1 MGRMNL
7 SKRSAAILAAASMIT
22 LLLGGCGQVKVGYVD
37 EARIAE
43 EAPQIKTTVE
53 EGNKKLEETQM
64 ELEQQ
69 LQANPEMT
77 MEEAQK
83 LQQEAQRKAMGLNQ
97 QYMTQVRQKLNVAL
111 GEIAK
116 EKQLDVV
123 VDNEEFQKTI
133 LLGGID
139 VTDEVIQKLQ

>member
-1 MGRMNL
+1 MKLKG
-7 SKRSAAILAAASMIT
+7 KRAAILVAAIMT
-22 LLLGGCGQVKVGYVD
+22 TMLMGGCGQVKVGYVD

-43 EAPQIKTTVE
+43 EAPQIKATME
-53 EGNKKLEETQM
+53 EGNKKLMETQQ
-64 ELEQQ
+64 ELEKQFQ
-69 LQANPEMT
+69 EHPDMS

-97 QYMTQVRQKLNVAL
+97 QYMTQMQQKMNVAL
-111 GEIAK
+111 AEIAK

-123 VDNEEFQKTI
+123 VGNEDLHKSI

-139 VTDEVIQKLQ
+139 VTNEAIQKLQ

>member
-1 MGRMNL
+1 MKL
-7 SKRSAAILAAASMIT
+7 KKKSAALLAAAGISMM
-22 LLLGGCGQVKVGYVD
+22 LMGGCGQVKVGYVD
-37 EARIAE
+37 QARIAE
-43 EAPQIKTTVE
+43 EAPQIKAAME
-53 EGNKKLEETQM
+53 EGNKKLEEAQQ
-64 ELEQQ
+64 ELEKQFQ
-69 LQANPEMT
+69 ENPNMS

-97 QYMTQVRQKLNVAL
+97 QYMTQIQQKMNVAL

-116 EKQLDVV
+116 EKKLDVV
-123 VDNEEFQKTI
+123 VDSEDLQKTV

>member
-1 MGRMNL
+1 MKLKG
-7 SKRSAAILAAASMIT
+7 KRAAILVAAIMT
-22 LLLGGCGQVKVGYVD
+22 TMLMGGCGQVKVGYVD

-43 EAPQIKTTVE
+43 EAPQIKATME
-53 EGNKKLEETQM
+53 EGNKKLMETQQ
-64 ELEQQ
+64 ELEKQFQ
-69 LQANPEMT
+69 EHPDMS

-97 QYMTQVRQKLNVAL
+97 QYMTQMQQKMNVAL
-111 GEIAK
+111 AEIAK

-123 VDNEEFQKTI
+123 VGNEDLQKSI

-139 VTDEVIQKLQ
+139 VTNEAIQKLQ

>member
-1 MGRMNL
+1 MKL
-7 SKRSAAILAAASMIT
+7 KKKSAALLAMAGISMM
-22 LLLGGCGQVKVGYVD
+22 LMGGCGQVKVGYI
-37 EARIAE
+37 EQSRIAE
-43 EAPQIKTTVE
+43 EAPQIKATME
-53 EGNKKLEETQM
+53 EGNKKLEEAQND
-64 ELEQQ
+64 LEKKFQE
-69 LQANPEMT
+69 NPDMS

-97 QYMTQVRQKLNVAL
+97 QYMTQIQQKMNVAL

-123 VDNEEFQKTI
+123 VDNEDLQKSI